1 MRLRMCMAKIHR
13 ATVTEAD
20 LNYIGS
26 VTIDKE
32 LLTASGI
39 LPFQMVQITNCANG
53 TLWRTYVIAGP
64 AGRGDIC
71 LNGPPARWF
80 SPGDKVIIVA
90 EADLGADELQDF
102 TPVVVFVDDANRITE
117 VQRHEEAFA
126 LGPAG

>member
-1 MRLRMCMAKIHR
+1 MCVAKIHR

-20 LNYIGS
+20 LNYVGS
-26 VTIDKE
+26 VTIDQQ

-53 TLWRTYVIAGP
+53 SLWRTYVIAGP
-64 AGRGDIC
+64 AGGGDIC

-90 EADLGADELQDF
+90 DATLDTEELPGF
-102 TPVVVFVDDANRITE
+102 TPVVVFVDEANRVTE
-117 VQRHEEAFA
+117 VRRHEEAFA
-126 LGPAG
+126 LGPVD